1 MIELEKASF
10 DDLKN
15 FSSGK
20 LWVDAKSLDYLWVDS
35 VQKKRNAIHLFRY
48 RDIGTA
54 QEFLND
60 INHLYDFVDNV
71 LSHIS
76 II

>member
-48 RDIGTA
+48 RDIGTT
-54 QEFLND
+54 QEVLND

>member
-35 VQKKRNAIHLFRY
+35 VQKKEMLFTCL
-48 RDIGTA
+48 DIEILGLHRK
-54 QEFLND
+54 F
-60 INHLYDFVDNV
+60 
-71 LSHIS
+71 
-76 II
+76 

>member
-35 VQKKRNAIHLFRY
+35 VQKKRNAIHSFRY
-48 RDIGTA
+48 RDIGTT
-54 QEFLND
+54 QEVLND

>member
-20 LWVDAKSLDYLWVDS
+20 LWVDAKSLDYLLVDS

-48 RDIGTA
+48 RDIGTT
-54 QEFLND
+54 
-60 INHLYDFVDNV
+60 
-71 LSHIS
+71 
-76 II
+76 